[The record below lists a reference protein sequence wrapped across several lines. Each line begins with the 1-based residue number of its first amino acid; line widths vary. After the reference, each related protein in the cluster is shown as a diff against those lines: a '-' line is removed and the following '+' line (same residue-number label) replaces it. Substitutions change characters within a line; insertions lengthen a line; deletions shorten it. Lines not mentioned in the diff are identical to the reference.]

1 MWLGKTLKR
10 ISAKESLSLYERK
23 QHKPRFDEECSQ
35 FLDQRKQVMQWLQD
49 PNQSNTDNVNNVRRE
64 NNKHSRTKSRNI

>member
-23 QHKPRFDEECSQ
+23 QHKPRFDDECPQ
-35 FLDQRKQVMQWLQD
+35 FLDQRKQVRC
-49 PNQSNTDNVNNVRRE
+49 SGY
-64 NNKHSRTKSRNI
+64 RTQIKVIEIM